1 VYAFIA
7 PLARAGAA
15 ASERATKRK
24 TTYFFDEPPDASV
37 IFNDGFSFQ

>member
-1 VYAFIA
+1 LLKTRNVYAFIA

-24 TTYFFDEPPDASV
+24 TTLLFDERTRLCDL
-37 IFNDGFSFQ
+37 

>member
-15 ASERATKRK
+15 ASERATFAKNAKNFLTSGRGRC
-24 TTYFFDEPPDASV
+24 DL
-37 IFNDGFSFQ
+37 